1 MLITVIR
8 SILRGPAHKTCCY
21 TTRVLA
27 ADLVGKQWQVVV
39 VVAADD
45 DVVAGC

>member
-1 MLITVIR
+1 
-8 SILRGPAHKTCCY
+8 
-21 TTRVLA
+21 VLA